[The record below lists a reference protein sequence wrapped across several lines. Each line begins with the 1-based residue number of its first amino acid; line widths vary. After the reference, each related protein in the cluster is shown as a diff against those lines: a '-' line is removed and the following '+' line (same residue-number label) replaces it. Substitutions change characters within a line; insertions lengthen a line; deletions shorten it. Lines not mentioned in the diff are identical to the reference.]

1 MIIINCPH
9 CNQCIE
15 VIELNCK
22 IFRCGVFKKNM
33 KQISE
38 FQKLY
43 PDCAISNSNKNNMYL
58 KIVSNSMSGLT
69 SDESSKNINK
79 IISNVAKV
87 VTIDK

>member
-33 KQISE
+33 KQINPHLC
-38 FQKLY
+38 K
-43 PDCAISNSNKNNMYL
+43 NKCQQL
-58 KIVSNSMSGLT
+58 VL
-69 SDESSKNINK
+69 ENK
-79 IISNVAKV
+79 IYGCGNPFQVEIVEKV
-87 VTIDK
+87 DKMNSEIEYKAVICGYI

>member
-33 KQISE
+33 KQISPHLCKDKCDQLVLE
-38 FQKLY
+38 NKIYGCGKPFQVEVVEKV
-43 PDCAISNSNKNNMYL
+43 DNKNLEIEY
-58 KIVSNSMSGLT
+58 KAVICGY
-69 SDESSKNINK
+69 I
-79 IISNVAKV
+79 
-87 VTIDK
+87 